1 MEFMSRGN
9 GAQQAPQN
17 AMPTHRPT
25 KRKRFDWNGKAVRI
39 EWFAFTFMVAVVLL
53 VSIGWSIYSGGWGNT
68 EASKVNTAKYQAVF
82 LNGGSTSGSVD
93 YTTYFGHISKVTGNY
108 IVLKDIYYLTTSTST
123 DSKTVT
129 PQLTKLGCQQLHS
142 PYDEMVINRSQVAF
156 WENLQDSG
164 KVVSAIKDYIKA
176 NPNGPDCSTT
186 SSSSSSSSASQSTQ
200 STTTTKTP

>member
-1 MEFMSRGN
+1 MSRGN
-9 GAQQAPQN
+9 SMPQPGAQG
-17 AMPTHRPT
+17 PTASHRPP
-25 KRKRFDWNGKAVRI
+25 KRKHFDWNGRAVRI
-39 EWFAFTFMVAVVLL
+39 EWFIFTLLVAIVLL
-53 VSIGWSIYSGGWGNT
+53 ATIGWSIYAGSSTNT
-68 EASKVNTAKYQAVF
+68 ESGRVNSGKYQAVF

-93 YTTYFGHISKVTGNY
+93 YTTYFGHVSKITDKYV
-108 IVLKDIYYLTTSTST
+108 VLKDIYYLTTATST

-142 PYDEMVINRSQVAF
+142 PYDEMIINRSQVAF

-176 NPNGPDCSTT
+176 NPNGPDCSAT
-186 SSSSSSSSASQSTQ
+186 SSSTNSTTQSTQ